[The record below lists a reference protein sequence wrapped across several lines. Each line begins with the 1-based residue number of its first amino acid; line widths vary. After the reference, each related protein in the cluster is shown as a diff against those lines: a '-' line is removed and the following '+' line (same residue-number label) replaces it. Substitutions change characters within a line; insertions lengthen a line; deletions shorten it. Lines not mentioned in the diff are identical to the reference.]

1 LNSIGT
7 RNEKS
12 LHRALKLRYAASAE
26 AVEVAR
32 AGYICDAVGKD
43 GEIIEIQT
51 GSFGPLKKK
60 LAALTRLGKVK
71 LVYPVALSTVI
82 ELYDAGG
89 VLQSKKKSPRKGTI
103 WEIFR
108 SFLHAPTLM
117 LLPRLN
123 IEIALVSITEK
134 RVDDGT
140 GSWFRRGIRVDDRVF
155 EAWEGALT
163 LTRPSDY
170 RRFIPYDRCETFT
183 VKELAKKARIR
194 ETLAKKTLW
203 VLTKAGFT
211 ERAGKRGRAITY
223 RLRGSLPKKS
233 RSPL

>member
-1 LNSIGT
+1 MSNIGT

-12 LHRALKLRYAASAE
+12 LHRALKLRYAASDE
-26 AVEVAR
+26 AVEVAK

-43 GEIIEIQT
+43 GEMIEIQT

-60 LAALTRLGKVK
+60 LAALTKLGKVK
-71 LVYPVALSTVI
+71 LVYPVALSTMV

-89 VLQSKKKSPRKGTI
+89 ILQSKKQSPRRGTI
-103 WEIFR
+103 WDIFR

-117 LLPRLN
+117 LLPRLS
-123 IEIALVSITEK
+123 IEIALVRITEK

-140 GSWFRRGIRVDDRVF
+140 GSWFRGGIRIDDRVF

-163 LTRPSDY
+163 LARASDY
-170 RRFIPYDRCETFT
+170 RRFIPYGRGEIFT
-183 VKELAKKARIR
+183 VRDLAKKVRIR

-211 ERAGKRGRAITY
+211 EAEGKRGRAITY
-223 RLRGSLPKKS
+223 RLCGSLPKK
-233 RSPL
+233 RSG